1 MGSVLCSTWV
11 PGVPRTKGSLDQFH
25 QDSPAS
31 KAWRSVVAS
40 EVRRYMGAVPR
51 GRAAEYWTE
60 EGAPLTL
67 LPTLASVMPFAGPVA
82 VRCVFVVPPGS
93 DAPSGRLGVG
103 DVDKLAR
110 NVLDAISIDA
120 RLIADD
126 VQVVRLVCDRVV
138 GEMPGLALTVA
149 ALDAADLDNCRAA
162 ALREVSGVRR

>member
-1 MGSVLCSTWV
+1 MGTVLFSGWI

-31 KAWRSVVAS
+31 KAWRSVVA
-40 EVRRYMGAVPR
+40 EETKRYMRVCDVPMI
-51 GRAAEYWTE
+51 G
-60 EGAPLTL
+60 GLF
-67 LPTLASVMPFAGPVA
+67 VPFDGPVA
-82 VRCVFVVPPGS
+82 VRCVFVVPPGA
-93 DAPSGRLGVG
+93 DGDVGYMALGVG

-138 GEMPGLALTVA
+138 AAGPPGLALTVA
-149 ALDAADLDNCRAA
+149 ALDVADMENCRAA